1 MDTQYRLGYG
11 SWCGVSDLHANYKS
25 SCATSVNKYVQAT
38 SASVTKSF
46 SVPTMNSYYLPN
58 SGVVNTAKS
67 SIRLGYGTCA
77 FNGQISFQLT
87 KDILDFLLP
96 TFDSGKYTGIFSPLN
111 LFDVLF
117 FDGQKRCSIGNCMW
131 TSISINCQPGALV
144 TASISFQSNNNFKQD
159 LQITSTDGGASY
171 DPEKFKL
178 IPYWQTGD
186 DDMIQF
192 QLSFERN
199 VIPVYLNNDYVT
211 PSYLRPGLINLNLS
225 ATYLEQKKKFSDIEI
240 KIDNKI
246 ISFDTLMLQNHVYN
260 ISNMQSQGEK
270 TYQWNAINLNQTK
283 PIFVIKK

>member
-1 MDTQYRLGYG
+1 MDTQYKLGYG
-11 SWCGVSDLHANYKS
+11 SWCGVSSLHADYKS
-25 SCATSVNKYVQAT
+25 ACTSINKYVQAT

-46 SVPTMNSYYLPN
+46 SVPTMNSYYLPK
-58 SGVVNTAKS
+58 SGADNTAKS
-67 SIRLGYGTCA
+67 LIRLGYGTCA

-87 KDILDFLLP
+87 KNMLDFLLP
-96 TFDSGKYTGIFSPLN
+96 KNEGGKYAGIFSPLN

-117 FDGQKRCSIGNCMW
+117 FDGKQRCRIGNCMW
-131 TSISINCQPGALV
+131 TNISINCQPGALV
-144 TASISFQSNNNFKQD
+144 TASISFQSNNNFKQN
-159 LQITSTDGGASY
+159 LQIDTTDGGSQY
-171 DPEKFKL
+171 DPDNFEL

-225 ATYLEQKKKFSDIEI
+225 ATYLEQQTDFPDISI
-240 KIDNKI
+240 KIGSKKITFNK
-246 ISFDTLMLQNHVYN
+246 LMLQNHVYN

-270 TYQWNAINLNQTK
+270 TYQWNAISLNQTQ
-283 PIFVIKK
+283 PIFVIA